1 MGDFNEDLLNDLS
14 DATGGRPLHVVT
26 EKASGAAI
34 AITDLP
40 DQILAEF
47 LQAQQEAG
55 ENLTS
60 KVDREVMG
68 YMQQC
73 NIVQMINNATRMAEQ
88 NPQRAAELIETAQ
101 RITKQIGNE
110 AIASSLTVAK
120 DELRRT
126 RKISAETRK
135 TIKMGSKDKTF
146 KMESDIN
153 NELEEE
159 EIRKA
164 SGT

>member
-1 MGDFNEDLLNDLS
+1 MPP
-14 DATGGRPLHVVT
+14 RR
-26 EKASGAAI
+26 I
-34 AITDLP
+34 AQLGLTYDIPGENQRGELP
-40 DQILAEF
+40 PSNLMVQF
-47 LQAQQEAG
+47 MPG

-88 NPQRAAELIETAQ
+88 NPQRAAELLETAQ

-110 AIASSLTVAK
+110 GIASSLTVAK

-126 RKISAETRK
+126 RKISAEMRK
-135 TIKMGSKDKTF
+135 TIKMGSKGKTV

>member
-1 MGDFNEDLLNDLS
+1 MGARTLETLVTQGLLPQS
-14 DATGGRPLHVVT
+14 H
-26 EKASGAAI
+26 AI
-34 AITDLP
+34 NFVL
-40 DQILAEF
+40 L
-47 LQAQQEAG
+47 L
-55 ENLTS
+55 
-60 KVDREVMG
+60 
-68 YMQQC
+68 
-73 NIVQMINNATRMAEQ
+73 TRMAEQ

-135 TIKMGSKDKTF
+135 TIKMGSKGKTV

>member
-1 MGDFNEDLLNDLS
+1 VGDFNEDLLNDLS

-26 EKASGAAI
+26 EKASGVAI

-73 NIVQMINNATRMAEQ
+73 NIVQMINNA
-88 NPQRAAELIETAQ
+88 
-101 RITKQIGNE
+101 K
-110 AIASSLTVAK
+110 
-120 DELRRT
+120 
-126 RKISAETRK
+126 
-135 TIKMGSKDKTF
+135 
-146 KMESDIN
+146 
-153 NELEEE
+153 
-159 EIRKA
+159 
-164 SGT
+164 